1 MKEEENIFI
10 LMLYI
15 LLYFPWQRTGI
26 HLVIF
31 FSQIF
36 LELCRRNFERV
47 EIIIYLGE
55 VVEQKINK
63 PM

>member
-1 MKEEENIFI
+1 LVEKV
-10 LMLYI
+10 I
-15 LLYFPWQRTGI
+15 LLLPLKRI
-26 HLVIF
+26 IF

-36 LELCRRNFERV
+36 LELCRRNFESV

-55 VVEQKINK
+55 AVDQKINK